1 MGSNASKDTKEE
13 KSSRR
18 KHHQQQRNSSKAVTR
33 TESEYSSYHDGNA
46 SFTETESSS
55 KVSHS
60 VSGPSHPLP
69 IAHKRKSNSLSAR
82 TQEPEQ
88 NPNTNTTM
96 NGHHTRRQEQA
107 SSPNSG
113 ADNAS
118 SMISSFVADDEVK
131 VNLAMADLMAY
142 LQVVANNSANLP
154 LTRRDDPEVPKTVSS
169 LTPDEYARKS
179 AAFIPA
185 DVRVIAGSFTKYGR
199 VWDLPTSDEFNA
211 VDGAHEP
218 GRSYGG
224 ACANAMLKV
233 LYDAAN
239 ETIGSSAVNFNDS
252 LFDEDDEA
260 SLLSGGPLGLS
271 RDRTFQ
277 SLTLGDVATQSS
289 ITWASLLRK
298 MKAEIAEIEYAQAP
312 TITSTRKFDLNEPF
326 TLIPKGFDD
335 TKNKKRSLLIGCNYS
350 NIHGAEL
357 KASHDDI
364 RSIKD
369 YIVNVHGFPEAKGSM
384 TVLLDDD
391 THKHPTHLNITES
404 FKALSELAQPG
415 DAVFVHFSGHGGRVL
430 DDESYDEVIVPSDF
444 QTSGIIRD
452 TLIFKT
458 LLAPMRYGVTV
469 TILIDCCDTGMV
481 LDLPYSWTTK
491 TDRIETQAK
500 LTLNDDFS
508 FVRFLKV
515 VKTLYEASTFT
526 QLGRTVGS
534 ALNTSTNEGDEY
546 LEEADTDTLDDD
558 MTKSTKQNPQEKTK
572 KSLHASLFSAFGA
585 CNDGGENKPVTSNA
599 GGGAAAAS
607 SNHHSE
613 RKPQNFLEK
622 VLNCTLA
629 ADDDMSDDDD
639 TYTREDMEPTTTF
652 ETEDDSY
659 QPRRRRGR

>member
-1 MGSNASKDTKEE
+1 MGSQGSKEE

-18 KHHQQQRNSSKAVTR
+18 KNSQESRSKQVTR
-33 TESEYSSYHDGNA
+33 SDSEYDSHPDGIASA

-55 KVSHS
+55 KGPHHNHS
-60 VSGPSHPLP
+60 ANASPPP
-69 IAHKRKSNSLSAR
+69 IARKKAASQ
-82 TQEPEQ
+82 TQDQ
-88 NPNTNTTM
+88 TGKDDDNPNGS
-96 NGHHTRRQEQA
+96 NGDANHRTA
-107 SSPNSG
+107 T
-113 ADNAS
+113 ADNKS
-118 SMISSFVADDEVK
+118 SLISSFVNDDEVK

-154 LTRRDDPEVPKTVSS
+154 LTRRDDPELPKTVSS
-169 LTPDEYARKS
+169 LTADEYSRKS

-199 VWDLPTSDEFNA
+199 VWDLPSSEEFNA

-239 ETIGSSAVNFNDS
+239 ESIALENGAPLANDS
-252 LFDEDDEA
+252 LFDDDDEE
-260 SLLSGGPLGLS
+260 SLISSYGVHGLS

-277 SLTLGDVATQSS
+277 SLTLGDVATQSTL
-289 ITWASLLRK
+289 TWATLLRK

-312 TITSTRKFDLNEPF
+312 TITSTRKFDLNQPF
-326 TLIPKGFDD
+326 TLIPAGFDE
-335 TKNKKRSLLIGCNYS
+335 TVNKKRSLLIGCNYG
-350 NIHGAEL
+350 NVHGAEL

-369 YIVNVHGFPEAKGSM
+369 YIVNVHGFSETKGYM

-391 THKHPTHLNITES
+391 SHKHPTHLNITES
-404 FKALSELAQPG
+404 FKALSELSQPG

-481 LDLPYSWTTK
+481 FDLPYSWTTK
-491 TDRIETQAK
+491 TDRIETEAK

-515 VKTLYEASTFT
+515 VKTLYDASTFT

-534 ALNTSTNEGDEY
+534 ALHTNGNE
-546 LEEADTDTLDDD
+546 DDD
-558 MTKSTKQNPQEKTK
+558 YPTDAAETMDDETTKSNMGAQEGGAQT
-572 KSLHASLFSAFGA
+572 SFLSAFGA
-585 CNDGGENKPVTSNA
+585 CNNGDIAGVNKTNDNKTRSTHDGESPSTPSK
-599 GGGAAAAS
+599 
-607 SNHHSE
+607 
-613 RKPQNFLEK
+613 KQNFFEK
-622 VLNCTLA
+622 VLNCTLIG
-629 ADDDMSDDDD
+629 DDDGSDDD
-639 TYTREDMEPTTTF
+639 TYTRDGDMEATTTF
-652 ETEDDSY
+652 ETEDESY
-659 QPRRRRGR
+659 QPRRRRRR

>member
-1 MGSNASKDTKEE
+1 
-13 KSSRR
+13 
-18 KHHQQQRNSSKAVTR
+18 
-33 TESEYSSYHDGNA
+33 
-46 SFTETESSS
+46 
-55 KVSHS
+55 
-60 VSGPSHPLP
+60 
-69 IAHKRKSNSLSAR
+69 
-82 TQEPEQ
+82 
-88 NPNTNTTM
+88 M
-96 NGHHTRRQEQA
+96 NGHHRNQEHA
-107 SSPNSG
+107 SSANAG
-113 ADNAS
+113 ADNSS

-169 LTPDEYARKS
+169 LTADEYARKS

-239 ETIGSSAVNFNDS
+239 ETIGSSGVNFNDS

-260 SLLSGGPLGLS
+260 SLISGGPLSLA

-326 TLIPKGFDD
+326 TLIPKGFDE
-335 TKNKKRSLLIGCNYS
+335 TQNKKRSLLIGCNYS

-481 LDLPYSWTTK
+481 LDLPYSWATK
-491 TDRIETQAK
+491 TDRIDTQAK

-534 ALNTSTNEGDEY
+534 ALNTSVNEGDEY

-558 MTKSTKQNPQEKTK
+558 MTKSTKQNPQEKAK
-572 KSLHASLFSAFGA
+572 KSLHASLFAAFGA
-585 CNDGGENKPVTSNA
+585 CNDGGDNKPSANNTSGA
-599 GGGAAAAS
+599 AGAAA
-607 SNHHSE
+607 SNNNNNHSE

-639 TYTREDMEPTTTF
+639 TYTREDMEATTTF
-652 ETEDDSY
+652 ETEDESY

>member
-1 MGSNASKDTKEE
+1 
-13 KSSRR
+13 
-18 KHHQQQRNSSKAVTR
+18 
-33 TESEYSSYHDGNA
+33 
-46 SFTETESSS
+46 
-55 KVSHS
+55 
-60 VSGPSHPLP
+60 
-69 IAHKRKSNSLSAR
+69 
-82 TQEPEQ
+82 
-88 NPNTNTTM
+88 M
-96 NGHHTRRQEQA
+96 NGHYRNQEQA
-107 SSPNSG
+107 SSANAG
-113 ADNAS
+113 ADNSS

-169 LTPDEYARKS
+169 LTADEYARKS

-239 ETIGSSAVNFNDS
+239 ETIGSSGVNFNDS

-260 SLLSGGPLGLS
+260 SLISGGPLSLA

-326 TLIPKGFDD
+326 TLIPKGFDE
-335 TKNKKRSLLIGCNYS
+335 TQNKKRSLLIGCNYS

-481 LDLPYSWTTK
+481 LDLPYSWATK
-491 TDRIETQAK
+491 TDRIDTQAK

-534 ALNTSTNEGDEY
+534 ALNTSVNEGDEY

-558 MTKSTKQNPQEKTK
+558 MTKSTKQNPQEKAK
-572 KSLHASLFSAFGA
+572 KSLHASLFAAFGA
-585 CNDGGENKPVTSNA
+585 CNDGGDNKPSANNTSGA
-599 GGGAAAAS
+599 AGAAA
-607 SNHHSE
+607 SNNNNNNHSE

-639 TYTREDMEPTTTF
+639 TYTREDMEATTTF
-652 ETEDDSY
+652 ETEDESY

>member
-1 MGSNASKDTKEE
+1 MGSQGSKEE

-18 KHHQQQRNSSKAVTR
+18 KSSQESRSKQQVTR
-33 TESEYSSYHDGNA
+33 SESEYDSHPDGIVSA

-55 KVSHS
+55 KGPHQNHS
-60 VSGPSHPLP
+60 ASASPPP
-69 IAHKRKSNSLSAR
+69 IARKKGATRTQDQNNAQMTSGKDDDNSKSNNANANHRTAKSDNKSSL
-82 TQEPEQ
+82 
-88 NPNTNTTM
+88 
-96 NGHHTRRQEQA
+96 
-107 SSPNSG
+107 
-113 ADNAS
+113 
-118 SMISSFVADDEVK
+118 ISSFIADDEVK

-154 LTRRDDPEVPKTVSS
+154 LTRRDDPELPKTVSS
-169 LTPDEYARKS
+169 LTADEYARKS

-199 VWDLPTSDEFNA
+199 VWDLPSSEEFNA

-239 ETIGSSAVNFNDS
+239 ESTALGNGANGANDS
-252 LFDEDDEA
+252 LFDDDDEE
-260 SLLSGGPLGLS
+260 SLISSYGQHGLS

-277 SLTLGDVATQSS
+277 SLTLGDVATQSTL
-289 ITWASLLRK
+289 TWATLLRK

-326 TLIPKGFDD
+326 TLIPAGFDE
-335 TKNKKRSLLIGCNYS
+335 TVNKKRSLLIGCNYG
-350 NIHGAEL
+350 NVHGAEL

-369 YIVNVHGFPEAKGSM
+369 YIVNVHGFSETKGDM

-391 THKHPTHLNITES
+391 SHKHPTHLNITES
-404 FKALSELAQPG
+404 FKALSELSQPG

-458 LLAPMRYGVTV
+458 LLAPMRFGVTI

-481 LDLPYSWTTK
+481 FDLPYSWTTK

-515 VKTLYEASTFT
+515 VKTLYDASTFT

-534 ALNTSTNEGDEY
+534 ALHTNG
-546 LEEADTDTLDDD
+546 DDD
-558 MTKSTKQNPQEKTK
+558 DGYPTDAAETMDDETTKSNMGGTGEGGGHT
-572 KSLHASLFSAFGA
+572 SFLSAFGA
-585 CNDGGENKPVTSNA
+585 CNNGDG
-599 GGGAAAAS
+599 AS
-607 SNHHSE
+607 SINNKTKDNKGRSTHDGESISTPS
-613 RKPQNFLEK
+613 KKQNFFEK
-622 VLNCTLA
+622 VLGCTLIG
-629 ADDDMSDDDD
+629 DDDGSDDDE
-639 TYTREDMEPTTTF
+639 TYTRDGDMEATTTF
-652 ETEDDSY
+652 ETEDESY
-659 QPRRRRGR
+659 QPRRRRRR

>member
-1 MGSNASKDTKEE
+1 
-13 KSSRR
+13 
-18 KHHQQQRNSSKAVTR
+18 
-33 TESEYSSYHDGNA
+33 
-46 SFTETESSS
+46 
-55 KVSHS
+55 
-60 VSGPSHPLP
+60 
-69 IAHKRKSNSLSAR
+69 
-82 TQEPEQ
+82 
-88 NPNTNTTM
+88 M
-96 NGHHTRRQEQA
+96 NGHHRNQEHA
-107 SSPNSG
+107 SSANAG
-113 ADNAS
+113 ADNSS

-169 LTPDEYARKS
+169 LTADEYARKS

-239 ETIGSSAVNFNDS
+239 ETIGSSGVNFNDS

-260 SLLSGGPLGLS
+260 SLISGGPLSLA

-326 TLIPKGFDD
+326 TLIPKGFDE

-481 LDLPYSWTTK
+481 LDLPYSWATK
-491 TDRIETQAK
+491 TDRIDTQAK

-534 ALNTSTNEGDEY
+534 ALNTSVNEGDEY

-558 MTKSTKQNPQEKTK
+558 MTKSTKQNPQEKAK
-572 KSLHASLFSAFGA
+572 KSLHASLFAAFGA
-585 CNDGGENKPVTSNA
+585 CNDGGDNKPSANNTSGA
-599 GGGAAAAS
+599 AGAAA
-607 SNHHSE
+607 SNNNNNNHSE

-639 TYTREDMEPTTTF
+639 TYTREDMEATTTF
-652 ETEDDSY
+652 ETEDESY

>member
-1 MGSNASKDTKEE
+1 
-13 KSSRR
+13 
-18 KHHQQQRNSSKAVTR
+18 
-33 TESEYSSYHDGNA
+33 
-46 SFTETESSS
+46 
-55 KVSHS
+55 
-60 VSGPSHPLP
+60 
-69 IAHKRKSNSLSAR
+69 
-82 TQEPEQ
+82 
-88 NPNTNTTM
+88 
-96 NGHHTRRQEQA
+96 
-107 SSPNSG
+107 
-113 ADNAS
+113 
-118 SMISSFVADDEVK
+118 
-131 VNLAMADLMAY
+131 
-142 LQVVANNSANLP
+142 
-154 LTRRDDPEVPKTVSS
+154 
-169 LTPDEYARKS
+169 
-179 AAFIPA
+179 
-185 DVRVIAGSFTKYGR
+185 
-199 VWDLPTSDEFNA
+199 
-211 VDGAHEP
+211 
-218 GRSYGG
+218 
-224 ACANAMLKV
+224 
-233 LYDAAN
+233 
-239 ETIGSSAVNFNDS
+239 
-252 LFDEDDEA
+252 
-260 SLLSGGPLGLS
+260 
-271 RDRTFQ
+271 
-277 SLTLGDVATQSS
+277 
-289 ITWASLLRK
+289 
-298 MKAEIAEIEYAQAP
+298 
-312 TITSTRKFDLNEPF
+312 
-326 TLIPKGFDD
+326 
-335 TKNKKRSLLIGCNYS
+335 
-350 NIHGAEL
+350 
-357 KASHDDI
+357 
-364 RSIKD
+364 
-369 YIVNVHGFPEAKGSM
+369 
-384 TVLLDDD
+384 
-391 THKHPTHLNITES
+391 
-404 FKALSELAQPG
+404 LAQPG

-572 KSLHASLFSAFGA
+572 KSLHASLFRHSVLATMA
-585 CNDGGENKPVTSNA
+585 ARTNRLLSNA

-607 SNHHSE
+607 NNHHSE

>member
-1 MGSNASKDTKEE
+1 
-13 KSSRR
+13 
-18 KHHQQQRNSSKAVTR
+18 
-33 TESEYSSYHDGNA
+33 
-46 SFTETESSS
+46 
-55 KVSHS
+55 
-60 VSGPSHPLP
+60 
-69 IAHKRKSNSLSAR
+69 
-82 TQEPEQ
+82 
-88 NPNTNTTM
+88 M
-96 NGHHTRRQEQA
+96 NGHYRNQEQA
-107 SSPNSG
+107 NSANAG
-113 ADNAS
+113 ADNSS

-239 ETIGSSAVNFNDS
+239 ETIGSSGVNFNDS

-260 SLLSGGPLGLS
+260 SLISGGPLSLA

-326 TLIPKGFDD
+326 TLIPKGFDE

-481 LDLPYSWTTK
+481 LDLPYSWATK
-491 TDRIETQAK
+491 TDRIDTQAK

-534 ALNTSTNEGDEY
+534 ALNTSVNEGDEY

-558 MTKSTKQNPQEKTK
+558 MTKSTKQNPQEKAK
-572 KSLHASLFSAFGA
+572 KSLHASLFAAFGA
-585 CNDGGENKPVTSNA
+585 CNDGGDNKPSANNTSGA
-599 GGGAAAAS
+599 AGAAA
-607 SNHHSE
+607 SNNNNNNHSE

-639 TYTREDMEPTTTF
+639 TYTREDMEPKTTF
-652 ETEDDSY
+652 ETEAESY